1 MTSCLAK
8 TIQGVNG
15 GVVPWEN
22 LMELL
27 LDFAMVDDTGTVF
40 QLWGSLKIRGILP
53 LEMATL
59 ITESL
64 ENVHKEESPNRV
76 GAHHCHSSK
85 GLLDQVNVSRI
96 NWSIHLLPS
105 VQMKDSKNYTLR
117 MV

>member
-1 MTSCLAK
+1 MTSWA
-8 TIQGVNG
+8 IQGVNG
-15 GVVPWEN
+15 GVVCWEN

-27 LDFAMVDDTGTVF
+27 LDFAMFDDTGTVF
-40 QLWGSLKIRGILP
+40 QLWGSLKHSWDSPILP
-53 LEMATL
+53 LEMASL